1 MTKFTLF
8 LFLFL
13 LNLLF
18 CYGDTETYL
27 GPKYSPLTFCHWNL
41 NRLTAHDSIITF
53 LIQAYI
59 TQHNY
64 DIKCLSKTFLH
75 SSFQSDDDRI
85 LIHRYNLIRSD
96 HPNDSK
102 RVGLCIYFEEHI
114 PLNKCDDLCVLDK
127 CLVTEIYSQSKTKQI
142 NS

>member
-1 MTKFTLF
+1 M
-8 LFLFL
+8 
-13 LNLLF
+13 F
-18 CYGDTETYL
+18 CYGDTETYP

-59 TQHNY
+59 THHNY
-64 DIKCLSKTFLH
+64 DIICLSKTFLH

-96 HPNDSK
+96 HPSDSK

-114 PLNKCDDLCVLDK
+114 PLNKC
-127 CLVTEIYSQSKTKQI
+127 I
-142 NS
+142 NVMTFVF